1 MKNQIKKAKDH
12 GKLNCTENDE
22 TKSPHLQVPSSSYYA
37 PNPLS
42 LSLSLSL
49 ISSHLI
55 SSRILAAMAV
65 ASTHT

>member
-1 MKNQIKKAKDH
+1 MKNKIKKAKDH

-22 TKSPHLQVPSSSYYA
+22 TKSHLQVPSSSYYA

-42 LSLSLSL
+42 LSLS
-49 ISSHLI
+49 HLI
-55 SSRILAAMAV
+55 SSRIFAAMAV